1 MHQYL
6 PHTNQNTKGGQGGR
20 KTTRLD
26 CYERAQRA
34 ARPTP
39 TAALTVQLGQGR
51 KRCNCV
57 KYAENAAELTTE
69 AASKVA
75 AMGLGCPTLS
85 DKTSEEHLRVQ
96 QKSYTVEMESPPY
109 PKQRTLARHQP

>member
-6 PHTNQNTKGGQGGR
+6 PHANQNTKGGQGGR

-51 KRCNCV
+51 NRCNCV

-96 QKSYTVEMESPPY
+96 QK
-109 PKQRTLARHQP
+109 